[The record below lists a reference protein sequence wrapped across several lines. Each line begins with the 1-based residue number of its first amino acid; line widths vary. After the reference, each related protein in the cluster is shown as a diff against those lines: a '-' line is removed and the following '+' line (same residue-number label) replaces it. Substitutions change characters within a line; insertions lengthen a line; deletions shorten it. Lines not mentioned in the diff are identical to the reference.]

1 MHSCLDE
8 NVKFSDFAFKIQ
20 GKEVK
25 AIILG
30 MSKISLKSMINL
42 VWRVQNLME

>member
-8 NVKFSDFAFKIQ
+8 NVKFSDFAFTIQ

-30 MSKISLKSMINL
+30 MSKIFLKSMINL
-42 VWRVQNLME
+42 VWRV